1 MTAMEVWFASS
12 FREEIMPFLA
22 KLVLKSDE
30 EVSIIENEVNM
41 YANKDVAQTVLSR
54 KTHRKAA
61 SFLRM

>member
-1 MTAMEVWFASS
+1 MTVMEVWFASS

-41 YANKDVAQTVLSR
+41 YANKDVAQKGSILFTYVKEERL
-54 KTHRKAA
+54 K
-61 SFLRM
+61 

>member
-1 MTAMEVWFASS
+1 MTVMEVWFASS

-30 EVSIIENEVNM
+30 EVSI

>member
-1 MTAMEVWFASS
+1 MTVMEVWFASS

-41 YANKDVAQTVLSR
+41 YANKDVAQTVLLSLI
-54 KTHRKAA
+54 HI
-61 SFLRM
+61 